1 MAKSHTSLPVS
12 ACAKWMRWCG
22 RSLLLWLTALI
33 VFSMP
38 ARADLLEVPAFSSRV
53 VDTTDTLDEDD
64 AQALRERIAEV
75 EAATQ
80 AQLAVL
86 IVSSTGEE
94 DIAPFALRV
103 FEAWKPGDAAR
114 DDGLLIV
121 VALTD
126 RRMRIEVG
134 QGLEGTVP
142 DIAAARIVD
151 RVMAPRFREDDY
163 AGGLRGAIDALD
175 QRLRGD
181 APADADEDTDAPMR
195 LTPEGMAF
203 IAVLAWSLLVGV
215 WQARR
220 KPRWRVTSAAT
231 VLGPLLGG
239 AATAHLGVAIGGLMI
254 APVFVVLGWMLGIS
268 RTARWV
274 ALGLAGIVA
283 ALIAWGRVA
292 GGEAVLEGLF
302 FLGIGGCALGL
313 VATTL
318 FMMVKAWRA
327 SRRGFALRLVAAL
340 FLTGVG
346 LWQLHDGGAMVG
358 PPGLLDAVVVL
369 VSFLLA
375 FVVAAGNGWSAGSG
389 GSDDDDRSSSS
400 SSPSSSSSSSGGGG
414 SSSGG
419 GASGSW

>member
-1 MAKSHTSLPVS
+1 M
-12 ACAKWMRWCG
+12 WMRRCG
-22 RSLLLWLTALI
+22 LPLLLLWLAALI
-33 VFSMP
+33 VFSTP
-38 ARADLLEVPAFSSRV
+38 AHAETLEVPAFSSRV
-53 VDTTDTLDEDD
+53 VDATDTLSEDD

-86 IVSSTGEE
+86 IVSSTDQE

-121 VALTD
+121 VALAD

-151 RVMAPRFREDDY
+151 RVMAPRFREGDY
-163 AGGLRGAIDALD
+163 AGGLRGAVDALD

-181 APADADEDTDAPMR
+181 APADADADEDADAPMR

-215 WQARR
+215 WHARR
-220 KPRWRVTSAAT
+220 KPRWRVTLAAT
-231 VLGPLLGG
+231 AVGPLVGG

-254 APVFVVLGWMLGIS
+254 APVFVVLGWTLGVS

-274 ALGLAGIVA
+274 VLGLAGLIA

-292 GGEAVLEGLF
+292 GGEAVLERLF
-302 FLGIGGCALGL
+302 FLGIGGFALGL

-318 FMMVKAWRA
+318 FMMVKAWRG
-327 SRRGFALRLVAAL
+327 SRKGFALRLLAAL
-340 FLTGVG
+340 LLTGVG
-346 LWQLHDGGAMVG
+346 LWHLHDSGAIAA
-358 PPGLLDAVVVL
+358 PPGVLEAVVVL
-369 VSFLLA
+369 VSFLIA
-375 FVVAAGNGWSAGSG
+375 FVVAAGNGWSIGSG
-389 GSDDDDRSSSS
+389 GGGDDDDRSSSS
-400 SSPSSSSSSSGGGG
+400 SSSGSSSSGGGG
-414 SSSGG
+414 GSSGGG

>member
-1 MAKSHTSLPVS
+1 MPRTSLPVS
-12 ACAKWMRWCG
+12 ACAAWMRRCG
-22 RSLLLWLTALI
+22 PLFLLGLAALI
-33 VFSMP
+33 VFSPP
-38 ARADLLEVPAFSSRV
+38 ARAELLEVPAFSSRV
-53 VDTTDTLDEDD
+53 VDRTDTLSEDD
-64 AQALRERIAEV
+64 AQALRARIAEV

-86 IVSSTGEE
+86 IVSSTHEE

-114 DDGLLIV
+114 DDGLLVV
-121 VALTD
+121 VALAD

-142 DIAAARIVD
+142 DVAAARIVD
-151 RVMAPRFREDDY
+151 RVMAPRFREGDY
-163 AGGLRGAIDALD
+163 AGGLRGAVDALD
-175 QRLRGD
+175 QRLRGH
-181 APADADEDTDAPMR
+181 APADADEDADAPMR

-215 WQARR
+215 WHARR

-231 VLGPLLGG
+231 AVGPLVGG

-254 APVFVVLGWMLGIS
+254 APVFVVLGWILGVS

-274 ALGLAGIVA
+274 ALGLAGLIA
-283 ALIAWGRVA
+283 ALISWGRVA
-292 GGEAVLEGLF
+292 GGEAVLEGLL
-302 FLGIGGCALGL
+302 FLGIGGFALGL

-318 FMMVKAWRA
+318 FMMIKAWRG
-327 SRRGFALRLVAAL
+327 SRKGFALRLLAAL
-340 FLTGVG
+340 LLTGVG
-346 LWQLHDGGAMVG
+346 LWHLHDSGAMAAH
-358 PPGLLDAVVVL
+358 PGVLEAVVVL
-369 VSFLLA
+369 VSFLIA
-375 FVVAAGNGWSAGSG
+375 FVVAAGNGWSIGSG
-389 GSDDDDRSSSS
+389 GGDDDDRSSSS
-400 SSPSSSSSSSGGGG
+400 SSSGSSSSGGGGG